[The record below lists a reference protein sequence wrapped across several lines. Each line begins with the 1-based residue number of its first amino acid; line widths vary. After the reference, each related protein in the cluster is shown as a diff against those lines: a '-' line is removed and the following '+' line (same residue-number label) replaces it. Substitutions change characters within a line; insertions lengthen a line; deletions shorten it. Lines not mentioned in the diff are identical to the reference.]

1 MSVFAGRFMLL
12 LVVAIE
18 MKCLLS
24 FECSSNA
31 PLISDG
37 NLRVFRASG
46 ALTCSWV
53 LIVPENYTVKL
64 TITQMNVDSGG
75 NLNCANDYLQ
85 IRDGGNSSETPLLG
99 QLCNSH
105 GGPNVFRS
113 SGTELWVKYKST
125 QSSNSFEASFKKLL
139 SPSFCPPNVISD
151 GTPGLLASP
160 YYPKDIPNDME
171 CSWNITGPS
180 DSRLVL
186 LFRFLCLGICTSP
199 ASQCSC
205 DSLSISNV
213 FGARQICP
221 QTELIPFISIGNRIS
236 LSMVTDE
243 QYNSKGFLGKHESVS
258 RLGECSQ
265 MIQLTNMSGWFSSPG
280 FPSNYPANT
289 QCAWNISIPS
299 GFKIYLTFLEFDVE
313 ECEASCTCDYVEVT
327 FTKAHSSQKR
337 CGSIASGGW
346 LWRNAINDDIIV
358 RFKSDSHGTR
368 KGFEAV
374 YTFIPLDTWDS
385 VPSAFCPWTDPI
397 PSTQEAPSVQDSEVS
412 IPTVIAQTA
421 GTSDEDSTSTV
432 AAEENTQQ
440 NSKVATKENLR
451 DIGARVY
458 GRGVSRLLAS
468 CAFVVLY
475 LL

>member
-31 PLISDG
+31 PLIHDG

-75 NLNCANDYLQ
+75 NLNCGNDYLQ
-85 IRDGGNSSETPLLG
+85 IRDGGNSSETSLLG
-99 QLCNSH
+99 QLCNSR

-113 SGTELWVKYKST
+113 SGTELWMKYKST

-258 RLGECSQ
+258 RLGGLCSQ
-265 MIQLTNMSGWFSSPG
+265 MVQLTNMSGWFSSPG

-313 ECEASCTCDYVEVT
+313 ECDASCTCDYVEVT

-397 PSTQEAPSVQDSEVS
+397 PTTQEAPSVQDSEAS
-412 IPTVIAQTA
+412 IRTATA

-432 AAEENTQQ
+432 ATEENTKQ

-475 LL
+475 LLYL